1 MGSLKELTEYDD
13 SRTLCSIKIVLL
25 RRKPYLSVT
34 SLTLC
39 SVWLPRLQLVLSI
52 MPLIL
57 RDFIKIIRYTG
68 ACSIFSAFQRLC
80 KATQTF
86 EICTWYYFLEK
97 LLVSMHWGKKSIA
110 SFPPEAWSRNKLLG
124 VGIFASFFIYVNK
137 CMKRIFNLYISYLS
151 PKA

>member
-1 MGSLKELTEYDD
+1 M
-13 SRTLCSIKIVLL
+13 LL
-25 RRKPYLSVT
+25 RRKPHFSVT
-34 SLTLC
+34 SVTRC

-86 EICTWYYFLEK
+86 EICTWHYILEK
-97 LLVSMHWGKKSIA
+97 LLVSMHWGKKKKSIA
-110 SFPPEAWSRNKLLG
+110 SLPPEAGRRNKPLG
-124 VGIFASFFIYVNK
+124 VGMFASFFFIYVNK
-137 CMKRIFNLYISYLS
+137 CLKYMFNLYISYLS
-151 PKA
+151 PQSITILTPWASLC